1 MEAKFDQIKE
11 ALERF
16 GCTRV
21 HKRNDWE
28 LFMVVQFDIPAG
40 LQAPTWRF
48 LAELEQY
55 GAYEIEFNT
64 MDQSLDMHCYLTI
77 DKL

>member
-1 MEAKFDQIKE
+1 METKFDQIKE

-28 LFMVVQFDIPAG
+28 RFMEIQFDIPAG
-40 LQAPTWRF
+40 LQTPIWRF

-55 GAYEIEFNT
+55 RAYDIEFHA
-64 MDQSLDMHCYLTI
+64 MSQSLDMHCYLTI